1 MLALIIRGKSRRQLW
16 KKYCSLKDQFSL
28 QGLSMG
34 PATQSI
40 ISKHEPELT
49 ISQNASVSLGSLK
62 EKITLVYLYY
72 LGWISFVYLPYHCD
86 SP

>member
-1 MLALIIRGKSRRQLW
+1 MEKH
-16 KKYCSLKDQFSL
+16 CSLRGQFSL

-40 ISKHEPELT
+40 TSKHEPELT
-49 ISQNASVSLGSLK
+49 ISQNASVLNASVSLGSLK
-62 EKITLVYLYY
+62 EKITRVYLYY
-72 LGWISFVYLPYHCD
+72 LGWISFVYFPYHCD

>member
-1 MLALIIRGKSRRQLW
+1 
-16 KKYCSLKDQFSL
+16 
-28 QGLSMG
+28 MG

-40 ISKHEPELT
+40 TSKHEPELT

-62 EKITLVYLYY
+62 EKITGVYLYY
-72 LGWISFVYLPYHCD
+72 LGWISFVYFPYHCD